1 MPFAVLGGLVLWSIW
16 FQWHGHPFS
25 WKCCIWS
32 HQYRAFTQYGLIVF
46 PLSIQIG
53 LILQILFILILK
65 YRYIH
70 LVGYLGTHHVA
81 MNHFINFWEFVQCCL
96 IGLINSKL
104 LSLLG
109 NKFGSPLLQKYLP
122 STPPYPSKCE
132 AWQPSHHDNKI
143 WCCGDFF
150 GHQLLPLHIRDKR

>member
-16 FQWHGHPFS
+16 FQWHGHPLS

-32 HQYRAFTQYGLIVF
+32 HQQRALTQDGLIVF

-53 LILQILFILILK
+53 LILQILFILIHE
-65 YRYIH
+65 YRYLH
-70 LVGYLGTHHVA
+70 HVGYLGIHHVVIDYV
-81 MNHFINFWEFVQCCL
+81 INLWEFVQCCL
-96 IGLINSKL
+96 IGLTNSKL

-122 STPPYPSKCE
+122 SIPNAKHDSLPIMIIRYGVVVTSLDISS
-132 AWQPSHHDNKI
+132 SH
-143 WCCGDFF
+143 CMY
-150 GHQLLPLHIRDKR
+150 IR